1 MRTRTRPE
9 AFFAAAALAVALCA
23 PVASAAAQSAFVPDS
38 DIQAIIDARV
48 RDGRVAG
55 IVVGLLEPDGST
67 RVLTAGTAGTGR
79 SLGAESVFEIGSITK
94 VFTGVLLADMART
107 GDISPN
113 DPIAR
118 YLPADARVP
127 SRDGVDI
134 TLAHLSEQT
143 SGLPRLPGN
152 MRPRSM
158 LDPYADYS
166 IDQLYDFLRAHTLR
180 RVPGAQY
187 EYSNVGVGLLGHVL
201 ALRAGTSYEELVRT
215 RILEPLGMH
224 HTFITVPPAQRAL
237 VVAGHNAQG
246 DTVPPWHLPTLAGA
260 GALRSTTVDML
271 RFASAAVRDTT
282 PLGASIRLA
291 MQPRVQTGNPSSM
304 IGLGWH
310 RLDSNGDTLVLH
322 NGGTG
327 GFRTFLGIGAAD
339 GRAVVLL
346 TNSGGGGSDDIA
358 LHLLDPRR
366 PLARRQP

>member
-1 MRTRTRPE
+1 
-9 AFFAAAALAVALCA
+9 
-23 PVASAAAQSAFVPDS
+23 
-38 DIQAIIDARV
+38 
-48 RDGRVAG
+48 
-55 IVVGLLEPDGST
+55 
-67 RVLTAGTAGTGR
+67 
-79 SLGAESVFEIGSITK
+79 
-94 VFTGVLLADMART
+94 
-107 GDISPN
+107 
-113 DPIAR
+113 
-118 YLPADARVP
+118 
-127 SRDGVDI
+127 
-134 TLAHLSEQT
+134 
-143 SGLPRLPGN
+143 

-166 IDQLYDFLRAHTLR
+166 VDQLYDFLRGHTLR
-180 RVPGAQY
+180 RTPGAQY

-201 ALRAGTSYEELVRT
+201 ALRAGTSYEELVRA

-224 HTFITVPPAQRAL
+224 HTFINVPPEQRAL

-260 GALRSTTVDML
+260 GALRSNAADML
-271 RFASAAVRDTT
+271 RFASAAASDTT
-282 PLGASIRLA
+282 QPGASIRLA

-310 RLDSNGDTLVLH
+310 RLESNGDTLVLH

-327 GFRTFLGIGAAD
+327 GFRTFLGVGAWD

-366 PLARRQP
+366 PLTRRQP